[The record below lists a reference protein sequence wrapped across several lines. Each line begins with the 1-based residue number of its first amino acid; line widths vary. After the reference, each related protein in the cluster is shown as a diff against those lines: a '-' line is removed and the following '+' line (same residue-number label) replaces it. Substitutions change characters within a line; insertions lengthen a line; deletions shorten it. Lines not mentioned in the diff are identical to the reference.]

1 MLTGDMMDD
10 ERILNWLTSQDVFEL
25 RNEIEEVNRKMLDKL
40 LDENE
45 FLAVF
50 FCTSQY
56 LLSYI
61 HTLSTHSLAN
71 IIFFIVL

>member
-1 MLTGDMMDD
+1 MDD
-10 ERILNWLTSQDVFEL
+10 ERILNWLTSQEVFEL

-50 FCTSQY
+50 FCKYFLYFIMYPTFFSVFY
-56 LLSYI
+56 AITESI
-61 HTLSTHSLAN
+61 ITVC
-71 IIFFIVL
+71 IFFL